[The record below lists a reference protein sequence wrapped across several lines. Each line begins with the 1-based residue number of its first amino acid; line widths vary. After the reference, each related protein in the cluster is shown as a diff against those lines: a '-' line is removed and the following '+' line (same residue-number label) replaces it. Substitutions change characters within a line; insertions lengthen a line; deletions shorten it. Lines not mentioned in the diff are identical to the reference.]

1 MRNTYKYQNLSWIDI
16 ESPTQE
22 DVSSLIK
29 EYEIRTIVAEELLS
43 PTRKPKIDIYEKYI
57 FLALHFPIRIREN
70 NTSIIVEKEI
80 DFIIGSNFII
90 TTHNGIVEPLHRFA
104 KSFET
109 NSILDKNSIGE
120 HAGAIFYY
128 IMKSLYDN
136 MINDLENIKDSLN
149 KVEDKIFF
157 GHERKMVR
165 ALSELSMEI
174 IDFKQTSR
182 MHKEVLESFSLV
194 PETFFGKDFRHFI
207 DEIKASYTS
216 IHDLILFNKELLSD
230 LRETNDSLLSTK
242 QSENLKLFSALAF
255 VTFPLS
261 LLLAL
266 FSIPTSHT
274 PIIGYEYDW
283 EILAGTVIV
292 LAISMLTFF
301 KKKGWL

>member
-1 MRNTYKYQNLSWIDI
+1 
-16 ESPTQE
+16 
-22 DVSSLIK
+22 
-29 EYEIRTIVAEELLS
+29 
-43 PTRKPKIDIYEKYI
+43 
-57 FLALHFPIRIREN
+57 
-70 NTSIIVEKEI
+70 
-80 DFIIGSNFII
+80 
-90 TTHNGIVEPLHRFA
+90 
-104 KSFET
+104 
-109 NSILDKNSIGE
+109 
-120 HAGAIFYY
+120 
-128 IMKSLYDN
+128 
-136 MINDLENIKDSLN
+136 
-149 KVEDKIFF
+149 
-157 GHERKMVR
+157 MVR

-283 EILAGTVIV
+283 EILAGTVVV